1 MTLAVDGAAV
11 AAGAEGPER
20 RGGAGEVQTD
30 VPERIYRGGDPAG
43 RAAELRSPR
52 ERPPLFCFLFIALV
66 VMKKEKK
73 IK

>member
-30 VPERIYRGGDPAG
+30 VPERVYRGGDPAG
-43 RAAELRSPR
+43 RVAVLRY
-52 ERPPLFCFLFIALV
+52 L
-66 VMKKEKK
+66 EKDHRFFACCSLHSS
-73 IK
+73 